1 MNRYYSESKPFAWL
15 RKKLQVQK
23 PYALPLGEWDSWHA
37 NFKTTRPLA
46 YWLTETLP
54 DWLEKPAEWVL
65 DPVSDLKY
73 YIRNRWVSESH
84 KMPTG
89 LAPGQHHEVDQRMLH
104 GLFTTL
110 VDFVE
115 VEKAH
120 MQVIWGN
127 ALERKKYNLPWWR
140 RIHWFRWKAWRNPQA
155 GLDYLAWETTLVN
168 NADWFSDPNDPLIG
182 KPTSQAEAAKEVL
195 ALYHWWKSIRPQ
207 RPDHM
212 DASGWSAYCDRVRE
226 KHGSIF
232 GDYGKQTE
240 AEQEEC
246 KVALQKSTELEQ
258 QYEDEDTEM
267 MIRLIRVRGSL
278 WT

>member
-1 MNRYYSESKPFAWL
+1 MNRYYSESKPFDWL

-23 PYALPLGEWDSWHA
+23 PYALPLGEWERWSDH
-37 NFKTTRPLA
+37 FKTTRPLA

-73 YIRNRWVSESH
+73 YILNRWVSESH

-89 LAPGQHHEVDQRMLH
+89 LTPGQYHEVDQRMLH

-120 MQVIWGN
+120 MQVICGN

-155 GLDYLAWETTLVN
+155 GLDYLTWETTLVN
-168 NADWFSDPNDPLIG
+168 NAEWFSDPNDPSIG
-182 KPTSQAEAAKEVL
+182 KPTPQAEAAKEVL
-195 ALYHWWKSIRPQ
+195 ELYHWWKSVRPQ
-207 RPDHM
+207 RPDYM
-212 DASGWSAYCDRVRE
+212 DTSGWTAYCERVRE
-226 KHGSIF
+226 KHGGIMIDS
-232 GDYGKQTE
+232 GKQTE